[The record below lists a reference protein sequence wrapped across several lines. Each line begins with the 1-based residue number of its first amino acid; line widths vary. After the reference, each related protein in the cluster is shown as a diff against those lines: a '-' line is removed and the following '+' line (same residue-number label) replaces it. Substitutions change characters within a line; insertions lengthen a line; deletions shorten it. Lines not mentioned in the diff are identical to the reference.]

1 MIRKEE
7 VIAMSR
13 LPPVLL
19 VGPSGSGK
27 DTLAHYWWLVFGY
40 RRFALADALRAITA
54 TKTVQDLLPD
64 NQSSRAWLQALG
76 DAVRS
81 VDPQALVR
89 RVFEQVTAL
98 SPGAPWVITDVR
110 LQEELTFFRK
120 AFPSLLVVGCDAP
133 FVLRTQRL
141 VVRDGALPPCHHTD
155 EEAESIADSAL
166 VDYHW
171 INDAPRIHSLV
182 APTAWLVGRTLVGE
196 RTRAL

>member
-1 MIRKEE
+1 
-7 VIAMSR
+7 MSLR

-27 DTLAHYWWLVFGY
+27 DTLAHYWSLVFGY
-40 RRFALADALRAITA
+40 RRFALADALRAVTQTEA
-54 TKTVQDLLPD
+54 VQELLPD
-64 NQSSRAWLQALG
+64 VRHGASRVWLQALG

-81 VDPQALVR
+81 VDPHALVR
-89 RVFEQVTAL
+89 RVLEQVTAL
-98 SPGAPWVITDVR
+98 SPGTPWVITDVR

-120 AFPSLLVVGCDAP
+120 AFPSLLVVGCAAP
-133 FVLRTQRL
+133 FSLRTQRL
-141 VVRDGALPPCHHTD
+141 VARDGSLLPGHHTD

-182 APTAWLVGRTLVGE
+182 APTAWLVGQTFIGE
-196 RTRAL
+196 RTSAL